1 MTRRESDEAE
11 KTRMLLNRLCHA
23 TLAPDLGPGRNRIGT
38 RIADAVGRPDGMHM
52 AAHAPLQLPV
62 P

>member
-1 MTRRESDEAE
+1 
-11 KTRMLLNRLCHA
+11 MLLNRLCHA

>member
-1 MTRRESDEAE
+1 
-11 KTRMLLNRLCHA
+11 MLLNRLCHA
-23 TLAPDLGPGRNRIGT
+23 TLAPGLGSGCNRIGT
-38 RIADAVGRPDGMHM
+38 RIANAVGRPDGMPM